1 MGVLAIMNT
10 KMIKELKKKFVGW
23 TSKEINIARQM
34 ILFLDQNKIS
44 ISEFMEYVD
53 ELKKHIVK
61 QRILMEKHLQDK
73 MPKCPECGSIMAV
86 EPVNVSNSTR
96 IDDKSINSVFTC
108 NNLPLCGHQIWS
120 KETASSFMK
129 NLLNSK

>member
-1 MGVLAIMNT
+1 
-10 KMIKELKKKFVGW
+10 MIEELKKKFAGW
-23 TSKEINIARQM
+23 SGKEIHIAQQV

-44 ISEFMEYVD
+44 VSEFMEYID
-53 ELKKHIVK
+53 ELKRYIVE
-61 QRILMEKHLQDK
+61 QHALSEDRLRDK

-96 IDDKSINSVFTC
+96 IDDKSINSVITC
-108 NNLPLCGHQIWS
+108 NNLSLCGHQIWS
-120 KETASSFMK
+120 KETASSFME